1 MEPPSAKTRH
11 EIAAELAHSRGF
23 SYRPVNE
30 LSADHLDDAIGRLLA
45 LANSN
50 EDPSSAA
57 AAAVMGLT
65 EAPRRSL
72 MEMAEEMAN
81 LFPGEVSSKTDAQA
95 SVWRAKWKRVA
106 KRMVDYLGENRAIDD
121 LREEDAMG
129 LVAELQK
136 KVDVRDLTAESAN
149 KDIAFLNRMIRE
161 HHRLLN
167 RPKLVNLFHGH
178 RTKKPVGR
186 KRMKKPAVPLEYLE
200 LWLMPD
206 AWGAINDQ
214 VRDISLIAMET
225 GCRASEIYNLPPEA
239 IQLNAPIPHILIAF
253 EEEGVYKRELKTEAS
268 DREIPLVGVA
278 LEAMKRNPHGFP
290 RYRGN
295 RNFNNTANKSMR
307 DIGLFR
313 IVSESSVGAGVRR
326 IEAVTGRGAQQL
338 VQRRLRVLDDAA
350 THLGARPEEVD
361 RVVLRLMGEL
371 HDRQKEIAELRRDLA
386 RMEFERLL
394 EQTQSVDGVQVLASR
409 VEASDMDTLR
419 EMTDWLRNRLG
430 SVVIVLGAVIDG
442 KPNFVAA
449 VTPDLVERGL
459 KAGNVIRQVARI
471 VGGGGGGRATLAQAG
486 GRDPGR
492 LDEALALVPQVV
504 GEMLDA

>member
-1 MEPPSAKTRH
+1 MTRDGLFPRGKKGLYTARLQVPAQFLKVVGRTDVWQATGTANYDDAVEFRIKWKRQKFAEWNALLVGAEPPSAKTRY

-23 SYRPVNE
+23 SYRPVSE
-30 LSADHLDDAIGRLLA
+30 FSVDRLDDTVGRLLA
-45 LANSN
+45 LAGSN

-72 MEMAEEMAN
+72 LEMAEEMGT

-106 KRMVDYLGENRAIDD
+106 TRMVDYLGENRAIDD

-136 KVDVRDLTAESAN
+136 KVDVRELTAGSAN

-186 KRMKKPAVPLEYLE
+186 KRLKKPAVPMEYLE
-200 LWLMPD
+200 LWVMPG
-206 AWGAINDQ
+206 AWGAINDE

-239 IQLNAPIPHILIAF
+239 IRLSAPIPHILIAV
-253 EEEGVYKRELKTEAS
+253 EEGEYKRELKTEAS

-278 LEAMKRNPHGFP
+278 LEAMKRHPHGFP

-307 DIGLFR
+307 DAGLLPADPVGEEWR
-313 IVSESSVGAGVRR
+313 AGEKRPVYVTVSGVRHTFEERLKTAGVNSDD
-326 IEAVTGRGAQQL
+326 RG
-338 VQRRLRVLDDAA
+338 
-350 THLGARPEEVD
+350 E
-361 RVVLRLMGEL
+361 LMG
-371 HDRQKEIAELRRDLA
+371 H
-386 RMEFERLL
+386 
-394 EQTQSVDGVQVLASR
+394 
-409 VEASDMDTLR
+409 
-419 EMTDWLRNRLG
+419 N
-430 SVVIVLGAVIDG
+430 
-442 KPNFVAA
+442 
-449 VTPDLVERGL
+449 
-459 KAGNVIRQVARI
+459 VARI
-471 VGGGGGGRATLAQAG
+471 REREEYGGMSLSEKLRFY
-486 GRDPGR
+486 
-492 LDEALALVPQVV
+492 EMIALRPPPALPPPVPSFS
-504 GEMLDA
+504 GS